1 MARYVSLTSGTEA
14 RLAAV
19 VLLMLLLVGS
29 AAAHVTVLPA
39 EAPAGAFV
47 SFTVRVPGEKD
58 LPTVSVRVE
67 FPTGMIVSRF
77 QPKPGWERAVE
88 KDTAGRIVAATW
100 SGGRISADEYE
111 EFTFLARTPSEP
123 GPLTFRAFQTYEG
136 GEVVAWAGGA
146 EDAEPAPVVEVTPDS
161 TGTPEPEA
169 THAAT
174 PVSGTAPEPASTP
187 TTAAETTPTNNV
199 LTEALLPATPQP
211 HGTRAGA
218 STPPA
223 TTAGSD
229 LPLFVGLSAFAAS
242 LIALAVAG
250 VALFRPRGAAEWT
263 SGFLGVCSP
272 VRFGGRHT
280 MAADLTSSPA

>member
-1 MARYVSLTSGTEA
+1 MARYVSLTRRTEA

-19 VLLMLLLVGS
+19 VLLMLLLAGS

-58 LPTVSVRVE
+58 VPTVSVRVE
-67 FPTGMIVSRF
+67 FPTGMTVSRF
-77 QPKPGWERAVE
+77 QPKPGWERVVE

-100 SGGRISADEYE
+100 SSGRISADEYE
-111 EFTFLARTPSEP
+111 EFTFLARTPSEA
-123 GPLTFRAFQTYEG
+123 GPLAFRAFQTYEG

-146 EDAEPAPVVEVTPDS
+146 EDAEPAPVIEVTLDS

-174 PVSGTAPEPASTP
+174 PVSGSGTATEPASTP

-211 HGTRAGA
+211 HDTMTGA

-223 TTAGSD
+223 TTASSD
-229 LPLFVGLSAFAAS
+229 LPLFVGLSALAAS

-250 VALFRPRGAAEWT
+250 VALFRLRGAA
-263 SGFLGVCSP
+263 
-272 VRFGGRHT
+272 
-280 MAADLTSSPA
+280 